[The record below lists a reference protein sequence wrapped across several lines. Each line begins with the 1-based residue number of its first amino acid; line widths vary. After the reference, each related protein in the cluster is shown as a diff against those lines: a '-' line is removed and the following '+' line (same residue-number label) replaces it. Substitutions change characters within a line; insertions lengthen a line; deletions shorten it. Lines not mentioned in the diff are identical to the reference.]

1 MRKVAAFTIY
11 ELVIVIVLVGIIF
24 AVTAPLMLE
33 VGRGWQL
40 AQSRN
45 ELCSSAI
52 VAMDRM
58 IREIRQINNNT
69 SVITANSSTFKFIDL
84 NNNTITFNVSGG
96 HLMRTVGAV
105 SNQLADNVSALSF
118 TYYNTNEAVIA
129 IPQVSPASTDIT
141 RIVVDLTLSAQTSLS
156 CESGV
161 SPRSL
166 Q

>member
-1 MRKVAAFTIY
+1 
-11 ELVIVIVLVGIIF
+11 
-24 AVTAPLMLE
+24 
-33 VGRGWQL
+33 
-40 AQSRN
+40 
-45 ELCSSAI
+45 
-52 VAMDRM
+52 M